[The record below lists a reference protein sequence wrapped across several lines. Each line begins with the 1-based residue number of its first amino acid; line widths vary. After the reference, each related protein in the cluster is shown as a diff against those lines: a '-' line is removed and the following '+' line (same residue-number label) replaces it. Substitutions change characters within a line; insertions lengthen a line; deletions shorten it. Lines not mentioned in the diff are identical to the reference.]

1 MFLVLPAALIYLGV
15 CGLVFLGLYLM
26 SVEINDLESER
37 ARQSLSAGMQSLVA
51 GLGDYAVDEA
61 TWTEAFLNVYVEPNP
76 AWYDATWG
84 TTARSSEAYDTAILT
99 DVEGNILFGESARG
113 SVDGTLARHFSG
125 APQMLGMLEQL
136 INRYGNDVSVARLAR
151 NDFGVVALAGAMI
164 QGSAGEASIPSKER
178 RFLWFARQ
186 IDDRLLTS
194 IADRF
199 QMPVPALA
207 DSATPSQNKIPLYD
221 GADVNI
227 GLLVWPNRYPGDT
240 AFRHVAGLA
249 FIVMLIIGG
258 LTIAVF
264 VAFGATVR
272 SRAASEKR
280 DYLNARYDPV
290 TSLPNAFGLEEHLQG
305 LLSRRQPEIQIT
317 VLRVGIDNFDD
328 ISSFYGRDVGDQ
340 LLIVISSRFESELD
354 HKVTLARVGP
364 VDFVLARAGE
374 EGPEQLQQFATQITD
389 IAAES
394 LAVGQLRLKPSLS
407 IGYAEMLATRDTIA
421 EVLRMAETAKS
432 RARETGGNHV
442 VLYDPAIDDE
452 RRARLV
458 LEADIRR
465 GIEADEFDLDYQ
477 PLIDTAEQ
485 TISGVEALMRW
496 RRRAAGPISPSVFV
510 PAAEASGLI
519 DDLGMLALRRSIAEI
534 GPLPGLKIS
543 VNVSTTQ
550 LRNPQLADVIF
561 ETLEQAG
568 VPPERLQLEI
578 TESFLLAHPERAR
591 RVIDRLRKR
600 GIMIA
605 LDDFGTGYSSV
616 GYLRQFQ
623 FDRVKLDRSLIEN
636 IDADD
641 VKLALV
647 KSTLLYTFAMDLA
660 VTAEGVER
668 REEVAALNSLGCRE
682 FQGYF
687 FARPMSIEA
696 LRKLVSANAKTPE
709 EMADEAMLK
718 AG

>member
-1 MFLVLPAALIYLGV
+1 MFMVLPAGVIYLGV

-26 SVEINDLESER
+26 SAEINALESAR
-37 ARQSLSAGMQSLVA
+37 ARQSLSAGMQSLVE
-51 GLGDYAVDEA
+51 GLGDYAVDES

-99 DVEGNILFGESARG
+99 DVEGNILFGESVRG
-113 SVDGTLARHFSG
+113 PLDGTLGRHFSG
-125 APQMLGMLEQL
+125 ARQMLDALQQQ
-136 INRYGNDVSVARLAR
+136 IDRFGNDVSVARLAR
-151 NDFGVVALAGAMI
+151 NDFGVVALAGAMVH
-164 QGSAGEASIPSKER
+164 GSAGEASIPSSER
-178 RFLWFARQ
+178 RLLWFARQ
-186 IDDRLLTS
+186 IDDRLLAAT
-194 IADRF
+194 ADRF
-199 QMPVPALA
+199 QMPVPAIA
-207 DSATPSQNKIPLYD
+207 DAPTPSQNAIPLYD
-221 GADVNI
+221 GAEVNI
-227 GLLVWPNRYPGDT
+227 GQLVWAHRYPGDM
-240 AFRHVAGLA
+240 AFRHVAGPA

-258 LTIAVF
+258 LMSALL

-272 SRAASEKR
+272 SRAASERR

-290 TSLPNAFGLEEHLQG
+290 TSLPNSFALEEALKR
-305 LLSRRQPEIQIT
+305 LVSRRRQELQIAA
-317 VLRVGIDNFDD
+317 LRVGIDNFDD
-328 ISSFYGRDVGDQ
+328 ISSFYGREVGDE
-340 LLIVISSRFESELD
+340 LLNAMASRFESELNG
-354 HKVTLARVGP
+354 KVTLARVGP
-364 VDFVLARAGE
+364 VDFVLACVGDESRGL
-374 EGPEQLQQFATQITD
+374 LQEFAVRITD

-394 LAVGQLRLKPSLS
+394 LPVGQLRLKPSLS
-407 IGYAEMLATRDTIA
+407 IGYAEMMATRDTIA

-465 GIEADEFDLDYQ
+465 GLEADEFDLDYQ
-477 PLIDTAEQ
+477 PLIDTASQ
-485 TISGVEALMRW
+485 SISGVEALMRW

-534 GPLPGLKIS
+534 GPIPGLKIS

-600 GIMIA
+600 GIKIA

-636 IDADD
+636 IDADE
-641 VKLALV
+641 VKFALV
-647 KSTLLYTFAMDLA
+647 QSTLLYTFAMDLA

-668 REEVAALNSLGCRE
+668 REEVAALNGLGCRE

-687 FARPMSIEA
+687 FAKPMGIDA
-696 LRKLVSANAKTPE
+696 LRRLLGAEPDVSE
-709 EMADEAMLK
+709 DMADADLLK